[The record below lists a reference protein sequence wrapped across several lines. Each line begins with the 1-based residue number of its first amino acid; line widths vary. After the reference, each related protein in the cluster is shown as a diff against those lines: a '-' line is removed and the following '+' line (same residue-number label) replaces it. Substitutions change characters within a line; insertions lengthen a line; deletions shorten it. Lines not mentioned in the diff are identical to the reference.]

1 MVKSMFAA
9 VAGLRSHQS
18 KMDVI
23 GNNIANVNTYG
34 FKTARATFRDVFYVT
49 NSGAADAGE
58 IYGGTNPSQ
67 VGYGAKLGSIDSLMT
82 GGGTASTDNPTDCM
96 IQGNGFFL
104 VGLKPSEISNT
115 QVRTGMAVGVASA
128 STDNNNNNNNNQGG
142 DDNKDITRVDGVDYT
157 KAGAIDQDSVMSL
170 NFTRVGIF
178 NFDGAGNLVDSN
190 GRMVYGF
197 QAEYK
202 VTGDSS
208 GTSGSGT
215 SGSGTNTSG
224 TYEIALNKLTAI
236 RLPNKNAANA
246 SAKYEP
252 MELKNITIGA
262 DGTIIGVN
270 DKNQTVKVGQIAL
283 ANVPNPNALERQEDS
298 YYTAKANTGV
308 ITVNPSGQN
317 STGVIKSGCL
327 EMSNVD
333 LSKEFTDM
341 ITTQR
346 GFQANTRI
354 ITVTD
359 NMLEELVNMK
369 R

>member
-9 VAGLRSHQS
+9 VAGLRAHQS

-34 FKTARATFRDVFYVT
+34 YKAARATFRDVFYAT
-49 NSGAADAGE
+49 SSGASNAGDK
-58 IYGGTNPSQ
+58 YGGTNPSQ
-67 VGYGAKLGSIDSLMT
+67 VGYGSKLGSIDSLMT
-82 GGGTASTDNPTDCM
+82 SGGTATTDRPMDCM
-96 IQGNGFFL
+96 IVGNGFFL
-104 VGLKPSEISNT
+104 VGSKPTETTEGVYDGIKVGADSST
-115 QVRTGMAVGVASA
+115 TTGENAPGAV
-128 STDNNNNNNNNQGG
+128 DQ
-142 DDNKDITRVDGVDYT
+142 T
-157 KAGAIDQDSVMSL
+157 KVSGL

-197 QAEYK
+197 ASEYEA
-202 VTGDSS
+202 D
-208 GTSGSGT
+208 
-215 SGSGTNTSG
+215 TSG
-224 TYEIALNKLTAI
+224 TGGSYKLDMEQITAL
-236 RLPNKNAANA
+236 RLPNKNADATN
-246 SAKYEP
+246 YEP
-252 MELKNITIGA
+252 MELKNVTIGQ
-262 DGTIIGVN
+262 DGSIVGTN
-270 DKNQTVKVGQIAL
+270 DKDESVLIGKIAI
-283 ANVPNPNALERQEDS
+283 ANVPNPNALERGENS
-298 YYTAKANTGV
+298 YYTAKANTGT

-317 STGVIKSGCL
+317 STGTVQAGCL

-359 NMLEELVNMK
+359 AMLEELVNLK

>member
-9 VAGLRSHQS
+9 VAGLRAHQS

-34 FKTARATFRDVFYVT
+34 YKAARATFRDVFYAT
-49 NSGAADAGE
+49 SSGAGNPGDTF
-58 IYGGTNPSQ
+58 GGTNPAQ
-67 VGYGAKLGSIDSLMT
+67 VGYGSKLGSIDSLMT
-82 GGGTASTDNPTDCM
+82 GGGTAATDNPTDCM
-96 IQGNGFFL
+96 IVGNGFFL
-104 VGLKPSEISNT
+104 VGLKPGEEDDGTLKGIN
-115 QVRTGMAVGVASA
+115 VATGKNDDGTPV
-128 STDNNNNNNNNQGG
+128 G
-142 DDNKDITRVDGVDYT
+142 DDEP
-157 KAGAIDQDSVMSL
+157 KAGTVDQQAVTSL

-197 QAEYK
+197 LSEYK
-202 VTGDSS
+202 AGDGDES
-208 GTSGSGT
+208 GK
-215 SGSGTNTSG
+215 
-224 TYEIALNKLTAI
+224 YELNMGKLTSL
-236 RLPNKNAANA
+236 RLPNKSTDAT
-246 SAKYEP
+246 KYEP
-252 MELKNITIGA
+252 MELKNITIGK
-262 DGTIIGVN
+262 DGSIVGTN
-270 DKNQTVKVGQIAL
+270 DDNESVLIGQIAL
-283 ANVPNPNALERQEDS
+283 GNVPNPNALERGENS
-298 YYTAKANTGV
+298 YYTAKANTGT

-317 STGVIKSGCL
+317 STGGIESGYL

-333 LSKEFTDM
+333 LSKEFTDL

-359 NMLEELVNMK
+359 TMLEELVNLK